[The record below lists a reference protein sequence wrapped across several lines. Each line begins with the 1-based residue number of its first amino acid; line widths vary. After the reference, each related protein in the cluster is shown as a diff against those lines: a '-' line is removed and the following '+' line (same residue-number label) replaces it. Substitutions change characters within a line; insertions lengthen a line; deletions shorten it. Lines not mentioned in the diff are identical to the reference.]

1 MKIGVVIVTHYRLG
15 DEFLQALRLIV
26 PDAPEFHAVAIE
38 PTQSVEEMRSRIAAA
53 LEAADR
59 GDGVLVLTDMFGGTP
74 SNISL
79 SFLDGAPRRG
89 GDGRE
94 PADADQARDAARESK
109 SLEDLA
115 AFIKQY
121 GQRNISVAQRAP
133 AGSGSVSEADVH
145 EGEFVVQG
153 ELGLHARPASQFVDA
168 RGALPRRDPGR
179 ARRRV
184 GRRAQHPL
192 AALAGRVA
200 RARACASAPRATTPR
215 RPWPRSVACSSRRD
229 IRQAPRRIERP
240 GGVA

>member
-59 GDGVLVLTDMFGGTP
+59 GEGVLVLTDMFGGTP

-79 SFLDGAPRRG
+79 SFLSEQHVEVVTGVNLPMLIKLATLV
-89 GDGRE
+89 
-94 PADADQARDAARESK
+94 ESK

-121 GQRNISVAQRAP
+121 GQRNISVA
-133 AGSGSVSEADVH
+133 SE
-145 EGEFVVQG
+145 
-153 ELGLHARPASQFVDA
+153 L
-168 RGALPRRDPGR
+168 LPDR
-179 ARRRV
+179 AR
-184 GRRAQHPL
+184 
-192 AALAGRVA
+192 
-200 RARACASAPRATTPR
+200 
-215 RPWPRSVACSSRRD
+215 
-229 IRQAPRRIERP
+229 
-240 GGVA
+240 